1 MQNTPHV
8 ADLPLH
14 LVVVDS
20 GLPDLHILLA
30 DLPANTRVH
39 YIHEHEDAL
48 SQIAYA
54 ANQYQGLEGLHVLG
68 HGEPGR
74 MLMGGQWI
82 DAEAVES
89 SPDQM
94 ACVSGALTDDAH
106 IWLYGCH
113 SAQGDVGQ
121 RWLDAWA
128 LATGAG
134 VHGSDQPVGCTA
146 DGFSN
151 WILESVSNMPLESDE
166 DFSPLMNKSVGEIG
180 WKHTLTV
187 NSKPTF
193 NLSTGKVATDFG
205 NGSGDTA
212 HNVVLQSDGKILVA
226 GFTSF
231 GQVLVR
237 YNQDGSLDT
246 AFSDKGV
253 LVIGVGSPYVSVS
266 LQADGKI
273 LALTGC

>member
-54 ANQYQGLEGLHVLG
+54 ASQYEDLEGLHVLG

-94 ACVSGALTDDAH
+94 ASISGALSDDAH

-113 SAQGDVGQ
+113 SALV
-121 RWLDAWA
+121 
-128 LATGAG
+128 
-134 VHGSDQPVGCTA
+134 SCPA
-146 DGFSN
+146 D
-151 WILESVSNMPLESDE
+151 
-166 DFSPLMNKSVGEIG
+166 
-180 WKHTLTV
+180 T
-187 NSKPTF
+187 
-193 NLSTGKVATDFG
+193 
-205 NGSGDTA
+205 
-212 HNVVLQSDGKILVA
+212 
-226 GFTSF
+226 
-231 GQVLVR
+231 
-237 YNQDGSLDT
+237 
-246 AFSDKGV
+246 
-253 LVIGVGSPYVSVS
+253 
-266 LQADGKI
+266 
-273 LALTGC
+273 